1 MDARYAQAVLRELI
15 TRPIQAANALIE
27 LPWTINR
34 SLRQANDL
42 MEASRRQLE
51 VMQRQTDEAL
61 VQAQRMNEM
70 LSKVVRLTE
79 PIEMAARG
87 GEYAAGALKRVIFGD
102 GQVAEGPTPEA
113 IDRAERAV
121 IDAERAASDAESA
134 AVEAEEAAS
143 HADQASEHAAEHA
156 DDAAEADEPVSAGSD
171 GIEIDGDSGTVRV
184 VPNRP
189 PPGEPDSQ
197 G

>member
-1 MDARYAQAVLRELI
+1 VIRELI

-61 VQAQRMNEM
+61 IQAERMNEM
-70 LSKVVRLTE
+70 LGKVVRLTE
-79 PIEMAARG
+79 PIEMAAKG

-102 GQVAEGPTPEA
+102 
-113 IDRAERAV
+113 AERAV
-121 IDAERAASDAESA
+121 IDAERAAEDAERAAEEAESA
-134 AVEAEEAAS
+134 A
-143 HADQASEHAAEHA
+143 EHAE
-156 DDAAEADEPVSAGSD
+156 DEADPQE
-171 GIEIDGDSGTVRV
+171 GDDGTVRV
-184 VPNRP
+184 IPNQP
-189 PPGEPDSQ
+189 APGSGDERT
-197 G
+197 

>member
-1 MDARYAQAVLRELI
+1 VIRELI

-79 PIEMAARG
+79 PIEMAAKG
-87 GEYAAGALKRVIFGD
+87 GEYAAGALKRVIFG
-102 GQVAEGPTPEA
+102 AEQA
-113 IDRAERAV
+113 AVDAESAAG
-121 IDAERAASDAESA
+121 DAERAAL
-134 AVEAEEAAS
+134 EAEEAAS
-143 HADQASEHAAEHA
+143 HADNAAEEA
-156 DDAAEADEPVSAGSD
+156 EEAEEAAEEATSQPDVSIS
-171 GIEIDGDSGTVRV
+171 ESGTVRV
-184 VPNRP
+184 IPNRP
-189 PPGEPDSQ
+189 APGSSDEQ
-197 G
+197 R

>member
-1 MDARYAQAVLRELI
+1 VVRELI

-61 VQAQRMNEM
+61 VHAERMNEM

-79 PIEMAARG
+79 PIEMAAKG
-87 GEYAAGALKRVIFGD
+87 GEYAAGALKRVIFG
-102 GQVAEGPTPEA
+102 AEQA
-113 IDRAERAV
+113 VVDAETAAG
-121 IDAERAASDAESA
+121 DAERAAL
-134 AVEAEEAAS
+134 EAEEAAS
-143 HADQASEHAAEHA
+143 HADHAVEHAEEHA
-156 DDAAEADEPVSAGSD
+156 VEASAPPASPAPPAPPPDGIPVS
-171 GIEIDGDSGTVRV
+171 DSKTVRV
-184 VPNRP
+184 IPNRP
-189 PPGEPDSQ
+189 PPEQPG
-197 G
+197 GAA

>member
-61 VQAQRMNEM
+61 VHAERMNEM

-79 PIEMAARG
+79 PIEMAAKG

-102 GQVAEGPTPEA
+102 ALPPEQFDA
-113 IDRAERAV
+113 DTRTVEAAARVERAV
-121 IDAERAASDAESA
+121 EDAESAAGDAERAAL
-134 AVEAEEAAS
+134 EAEDAAT
-143 HADQASEHAAEHA
+143 HADQAAEQ
-156 DDAAEADEPVSAGSD
+156 DEEDEKPSGGGVPVSD
-171 GIEIDGDSGTVRV
+171 TGTVRV
-184 VPNRP
+184 IPNR
-189 PPGEPDSQ
+189 
-197 G
+197 

>member
-1 MDARYAQAVLRELI
+1 VIRELI

-61 VQAQRMNEM
+61 VQAERMNQM

-79 PIEMAARG
+79 PIEMAAKG
-87 GEYAAGALKRVIFGD
+87 GEYAAGALKRVIFG
-102 GQVAEGPTPEA
+102 AEQA
-113 IDRAERAV
+113 VVDAETAAG
-121 IDAERAASDAESA
+121 DAERAAI
-134 AVEAEEAAS
+134 EAEDAAS
-143 HADQASEHAAEHA
+143 HADHAVEQTVEQPPEPTTEPPPA
-156 DDAAEADEPVSAGSD
+156 DGIPVS
-171 GIEIDGDSGTVRV
+171 DSKTVRV
-184 VPNRP
+184 IPNQP
-189 PPGEPDSQ
+189 KDGDD
-197 G
+197 GGT

>member
-1 MDARYAQAVLRELI
+1 MIYAHPVVRELI

-61 VQAQRMNEM
+61 VQAERMNEM

-79 PIEMAARG
+79 PIEMAAKG
-87 GEYAAGALKRVIFGD
+87 GEYAARAAKRVIFGE
-102 GQVAEGPTPEA
+102 AETDDRV
-113 IDRAERAV
+113 IDAAARAERAV
-121 IDAERAASDAESA
+121 DDAETAATDAERAAE
-134 AVEAEEAAS
+134 EAEEAAVEP
-143 HADQASEHAAEHA
+143 APPPTEGI
-156 DDAAEADEPVSAGSD
+156 PVS
-171 GIEIDGDSGTVRV
+171 EPGTVRV
-184 VPNRP
+184 IPNRP
-189 PPGEPDSQ
+189 LPGEPD
-197 G
+197 GTA

>member
-1 MDARYAQAVLRELI
+1 VIRELI

-61 VQAQRMNEM
+61 VQAERMNEM

-79 PIEMAARG
+79 PIEMAAKG
-87 GEYAAGALKRVIFGD
+87 GEYAARAAKRVIFGD
-102 GQVAEGPTPEA
+102 ASQSDERVVEA
-113 IDRAERAV
+113 AAQAERAV
-121 IDAERAASDAESA
+121 EDAEQAAVDAERAAE
-134 AVEAEEAAS
+134 EAERAAIEP
-143 HADQASEHAAEHA
+143 A
-156 DDAAEADEPVSAGSD
+156 ADEPEPSPPGGVPVS
-171 GIEIDGDSGTVRV
+171 DSRTIRV

-189 PPGEPDSQ
+189 LPGEPD
-197 G
+197 GTA

>member
-1 MDARYAQAVLRELI
+1 VIRELV

-61 VQAQRMNEM
+61 VQAERMNQM

-79 PIEMAARG
+79 PIEMAAKG
-87 GEYAAGALKRVIFGD
+87 GEYAAGALKRVIFG
-102 GQVAEGPTPEA
+102 AEQA
-113 IDRAERAV
+113 VVDAETAAG
-121 IDAERAASDAESA
+121 DAERAAI
-134 AVEAEEAAS
+134 EAEDAAS
-143 HADQASEHAAEHA
+143 HADHAVEQTVEPTPDPTDPIEPPPA
-156 DDAAEADEPVSAGSD
+156 DGIPVS
-171 GIEIDGDSGTVRV
+171 DSKTVRV
-184 VPNRP
+184 IPNQP
-189 PPGEPDSQ
+189 KDGDD
-197 G
+197 GGT

>member
-1 MDARYAQAVLRELI
+1 MVRELI

-61 VQAQRMNEM
+61 VQAERMNEM

-79 PIEMAARG
+79 PIEMAAKG
-87 GEYAAGALKRVIFGD
+87 GEYAAGALKRVIFGAE
-102 GQVAEGPTPEA
+102 QAVA
-113 IDRAERAV
+113 
-121 IDAERAASDAESA
+121 DAESA
-134 AVEAEEAAS
+134 AGDAESAALVAENAAS
-143 HADQASEHAAEHA
+143 HADHAVDVAGHAE
-156 DDAAEADEPVSAGSD
+156 EADEADETAEAAERELPISD
-171 GIEIDGDSGTVRV
+171 GSSVRV
-184 VPNRP
+184 IPNRP
-189 PPGEPDSQ
+189 PPGEPDGTASA
-197 G
+197 

>member
-1 MDARYAQAVLRELI
+1 MIRELI

-61 VQAQRMNEM
+61 VHAERMNEM

-79 PIEMAARG
+79 PIEMAAKG
-87 GEYAAGALKRVIFGD
+87 GEYAAGALKRVIFG
-102 GQVAEGPTPEA
+102 
-113 IDRAERAV
+113 AV
-121 IDAERAASDAESA
+121 EDAEMAAGHAETA
-134 AVEAEEAAS
+134 AIEAEDAAS
-143 HADQASEHAAEHA
+143 HADHAVEHAADHA
-156 DDAAEADEPVSAGSD
+156 DDASEASEEAEQAATKPDPRPAGGVPVS
-171 GIEIDGDSGTVRV
+171 DSNTIRV
-184 VPNRP
+184 IPNRP
-189 PPGEPDSQ
+189 PPGEPAGS
-197 G
+197 